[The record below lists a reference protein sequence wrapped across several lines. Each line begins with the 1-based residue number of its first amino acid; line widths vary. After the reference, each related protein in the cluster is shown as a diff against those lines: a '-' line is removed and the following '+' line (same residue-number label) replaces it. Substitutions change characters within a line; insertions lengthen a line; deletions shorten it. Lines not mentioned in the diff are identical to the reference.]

1 MTHEELN
8 SFLESNQ
15 NIEWIND
22 EDGNLY
28 LRHAQYDAKNEKVKI
43 EPHALAKI
51 SPEQLEKILV
61 GGRNVEQITRVT
73 GYFSRVSGW
82 NKGKV
87 GELAER
93 ERVRV

>member
-8 SFLESNQ
+8 SFLESNPQ
-15 NIEWIND
+15 VEWA
-22 EDGNLY
+22 EDDDGTFY
-28 LRHAQYDAKNEKVKI
+28 FRHSQFDSEHEKVKVTP
-43 EPHALAKI
+43 EALSRVTAQ
-51 SPEQLEKILV
+51 QLEKVLV

-82 NKGKV
+82 NKGKI